1 MSDRASRRRR
11 HARNAKPDSAKQPST
26 KPESTKPESTKPAAP
41 DLEAMARALRAR
53 LSGDRARDVLAL
65 AVLATV
71 LYVNAFGVGLIL
83 DNQGLVVQD
92 ARVHAV
98 RSENVSSIFTQD
110 YMAGRAIVSGVYRP
124 LTTLSYLVNYAVLGN
139 GTNPAGYHA
148 VNLLLH
154 VANAALVYL
163 LAGLL
168 LRRRV
173 PALCTAAL
181 FTAHPIATEAV
192 TNVIGRADLLAA
204 LAVLGG
210 TLLYVRTTQQ
220 DGAARR
226 RSLVALGIVAFLGL
240 LAKENAVAILG
251 VMIAY
256 DLTYR
261 VGAGRAG
268 GEPAERRG
276 VGALLRSGYAAVL
289 AAFAV
294 VGVIRWGVY
303 AGSVVQR
310 PSFIDNPLVG
320 VDFWTARLTALEVL
334 GRSFA
339 LLVWPRTLS
348 WDYSYHQIPLARWPL
363 TGWQDWQAVL
373 ALVGVAV
380 ALGVTAW
387 SRRRRPALCFFV
399 LFALVTFLP
408 TANLLVT
415 IGTIMA
421 ERTLY
426 LPSVGVAGCVVVVLG
441 ALAERLP
448 ARAGAVLMPAVVAV
462 LVVALGAR
470 TIVRNRDWTDEVR
483 LTQSGIESAPRSAK
497 VYLAYA
503 SALSHQN
510 GLQGADV
517 EALIAHA
524 EQALAI
530 MDDPPLPLA
539 LQESNVPLLLGI
551 YYKTKG
557 TQVVNGGEE
566 AQAWYQRAAVM
577 LERAAAIQAE
587 QNDEYR
593 AAGHARG
600 LSDDRI
606 PTLGGYELPYQ
617 LGDLHMLLGEPLK
630 AVGDFEQVRRLAPLS
645 PDTHVAIARAATATG
660 DVEGAVRALT
670 LAVTLRR
677 DPATQRL
684 IVDAF
689 RRLDPGGCSVKTY
702 PDHVE
707 LDGTCPIVRTHFC
720 DAYVELMELSIQQKQ
735 WYLGRRVGEAAIKTG
750 DCDRAPFEKLL
761 AQVAAEQP

>member
-1 MSDRASRRRR
+1 MSDRAMRRRR
-11 HARNAKPDSAKQPST
+11 SARDAKRDAAKQPAT
-26 KPESTKPESTKPAAP
+26 KPQSAT
-41 DLEAMARALRAR
+41 LEAPNLQAMTRALRAR

-65 AVLATV
+65 AVLAIV

-98 RSENVSSIFTQD
+98 RSDNVSSIFTQD
-110 YMAGRAIVSGVYRP
+110 YMAGRGIVSGVYRP

-154 VANAALVYL
+154 VANATLVYL

-168 LRRRV
+168 FRRRV
-173 PALCTAAL
+173 PALCAAAL
-181 FTAHPIATEAV
+181 FAAHPIATEAV

-210 TLLYVRTTQQ
+210 TLLYARSTHQ

-226 RSLVALGIVAFLGL
+226 RSLVALGVVTFLGL

-261 VGAGRAG
+261 VAATAAGEA
-268 GEPAERRG
+268 PTSRG
-276 VGALLRSGYAAVL
+276 IGALVRSGYAAVL

-294 VGVIRWGVY
+294 VGLVRWGVY

-320 VDFWTARLTALEVL
+320 VDVWTARLTALKVL

-339 LLVWPRTLS
+339 LLVWPATLS
-348 WDYSYHQIPLARWPL
+348 WDYSYNQIPLVRWPL
-363 TGWQDWQAVL
+363 EGWQDWQAVL
-373 ALVGVAV
+373 ALVGVLAAV
-380 ALGVTAW
+380 GVAAW
-387 SRRRRPALCFFV
+387 SRRRRPPLCFFL
-399 LFALVTFLP
+399 LFALVTMLP

-426 LPSVGVAGCVVVVLG
+426 LPLVGVAGCVVVVLA

-448 ARAGAVLMPAVVAV
+448 ARAGAVLTPAVVGI

-483 LTQSGIESAPRSAK
+483 LAQSGIESAPRSAK

-510 GLQGADV
+510 GIQGADV

-530 MDDPPLPLA
+530 MDDPPLPFA
-539 LQESNVPLLLGI
+539 LQESNIPLLLGI
-551 YYKTKG
+551 FYKTKG
-557 TQVVNGGEE
+557 TQVASGSEE
-566 AQAWYQRAAVM
+566 AQKWYERAALM
-577 LERAAAIQAE
+577 LERAAAIQAA

-606 PTLGGYELPYQ
+606 PALGGYELPYQ

-645 PDTHVAIARAATATG
+645 PETHVAIARAATATG
-660 DVEGAVRALT
+660 NVEGAVRALT
-670 LAVTLRR
+670 LAATLRR

-684 IVDAF
+684 IVDAY

-720 DAYVELMELSIQQKQ
+720 DAYVELIELSIQQRQ

-750 DCDRAPFEKLL
+750 DCDPAPFEKLL
-761 AQVAAEQP
+761 AQVAAEQQ